1 MQEKAEAS
9 EGGAGGLRKGRGPLW
24 VLLGA
29 FVVGVGALSRLIL
42 GWHDRTTELVGR
54 VVWEETGV
62 RPKVVRRGVEVLVPE
77 GLGPRGG
84 VAVRGMGLEVGS
96 ATIFLSDHRVVVK
109 VAVSGNAAEVEALLG
124 AIRHRAGASRVVE
137 VSRE

>member
-1 MQEKAEAS
+1 
-9 EGGAGGLRKGRGPLW
+9 
-24 VLLGA
+24 
-29 FVVGVGALSRLIL
+29 
-42 GWHDRTTELVGR
+42 
-54 VVWEETGV
+54 
-62 RPKVVRRGVEVLVPE
+62 VLVPE

-84 VAVRGMGLEVGS
+84 AAVRGMGLEVGA

-124 AIRHRAGASRVVE
+124 AIRRRAGASRVVE

>member
-1 MQEKAEAS
+1 MEEKSEAMG
-9 EGGAGGLRKGRGPLW
+9 GGAGGVRKGRGPLW

-29 FVVGVGALSRLIL
+29 FVVGVGVLSRLIL

-54 VVWEETGV
+54 VVWEETGI
-62 RPKVVRRGVEVLVPE
+62 RPKVVRRGVEALVPE
-77 GLGPRGG
+77 KLGPRGG
-84 VAVRGMGLEVGS
+84 APVRGLGFKVSS

-109 VAVSGNAAEVEALLG
+109 VAVSGNAAEVDALLG
-124 AIRHRAGASRVVE
+124 AIRRRAGASRVVE